1 MKPNHDPEKLLD
13 QFRKSKKTV
22 QAWTDQFLQ
31 SNGRKPHGKDLESAP
46 EYVRVCIKNCKKI
59 KTYLANAEKSN
70 KSPPKEPIKPKEN
83 SPSNIPPNAKTS
95 PSTEPQAKSSKSKV
109 WGSHL
114 NRANSDGSGT
124 SSKGFNA
131 LSRSSSFNGTLS
143 SLIIEDIAKNTRKS
157 LTKKRSTPAK
167 TSFFDTMGEESTL
180 QGLMDATET
189 TFQEP
194 PQKLDPLVLFH
205 PELSMDGLSQHGMDK
220 PDQEGEIINDEE
232 CEIESFASQSI
243 IKTKLAKQHVND
255 GKSMSVLNSV
265 KCNKNAEAKERTF
278 NEEAPTL
285 SFAGLFSS
293 KSNVDD
299 NDNEDDVNASKR
311 KSDSDVSDLDCPNSK
326 RQRLDENDDYEF
338 DDENHDSAN
347 IPESELLPYDPSH
360 DVADEEDKTGDR
372 RKARKPTKLEK
383 KLVSTNFVKIDMKK
397 KNYVRGKSNMTG
409 AKYKRMEWKRKVN
422 GKFGR
427 SK

>member
-1 MKPNHDPEKLLD
+1 MKPNHDPEKLLER
-13 QFRKSKKTV
+13 FRQSKKTV
-22 QAWTDQFLQ
+22 QAWTDQFQQ

-59 KTYLANAEKSN
+59 KTYLANAEKIH
-70 KSPPKEPIKPKEN
+70 KSPPKETLKPKEN
-83 SPSNIPPNAKTS
+83 SPSTLQVNPETS
-95 PSTEPQAKSSKSKV
+95 PPSEPQPKSSNSKV

-114 NRANSDGSGT
+114 NRANSDGSGI
-124 SSKGFNA
+124 SSKRINA
-131 LSRSSSFNGTLS
+131 GLTRSLSFNGTLS

-157 LTKKRSTPAK
+157 LTKKRPTPAK

-205 PELSMDGLSQHGMDK
+205 PELSMDGLSQHGNEK
-220 PDQEGEIINDEE
+220 PDQVEIINDDE
-232 CEIESFASQSI
+232 CEIESFASQSN
-243 IKTKLAKQHVND
+243 IKTKLAKQQVND

-278 NEEAPTL
+278 NEDAPTL

-293 KSNVDD
+293 KSQVDD
-299 NDNEDDVNASKR
+299 NDNEDEVNASKR
-311 KSDSDVSDLDCPNSK
+311 KSDSDFADLECPTSK

-338 DDENHDSAN
+338 DDENYDSAN
-347 IPESELLPYDPSH
+347 LPESELLPYDPSH
-360 DVADEEDKTGDR
+360 DIEDKKDKTADP
-372 RKARKPTKLEK
+372 RKARKPTKMEK